1 MKEIHYKCRPLT
13 GNQRHQMEN
22 VLIEEMD
29 IQAWYAII
37 FSPILDTHLILI
49 IQ

>member
-1 MKEIHYKCRPLT
+1 MKEIDYKCRPLT

-29 IQAWYAII
+29 VQAMVRHHIQRH
-37 FSPILDTHLILI
+37 S
-49 IQ
+49 